1 MTNKKE
7 GDKLIS
13 MREKK
18 TKKKKKRVIENIM
31 KLYF

>member
-13 MREKK
+13 TREKK
-18 TKKKKKRVIENIM
+18 TKKKKKVIENIM